1 MPSRRSF
8 CGNKSDVSNPNT
20 PSLASPAHTK
30 TNPFQ
35 TLLHRSSNNGYPD
48 AIGHGTVAQSAVTLA
63 RLLEDVSENVTGSTA
78 TVASWL
84 VTQADLSLVLLASH
98 PLYRAA
104 VWVYKVPLVALG
116 VFGNTMTLII
126 ERRMGRGSGSAMSVF
141 ISSVAVSDSA
151 MLLFLGTSI
160 YFYSFDIAIMAF
172 HDVLCKL
179 FYWLLY
185 VLAPTSAWILVAMT
199 LQRAASILWPH
210 RVSSAWSARK
220 ARITVLVIVVT
231 LMILNSHILYGRRLQ
246 SLPSGQTVCVFVSE
260 DYRQFSNRVWPC
272 VDIAVSSLVPFV
284 LVISANVVL
293 VKRVRQAMKEARQ
306 TLAAG
311 STDQLKVRQ
320 QKTSRMT
327 LTLVCV
333 SVAFLVLTS
342 PICLFFVLQR
352 TASHAIAADVN
363 EAAFNFFFE
372 ATGTI
377 LWLAN
382 NAINFYIYVLT
393 GSRY

>member
-1 MPSRRSF
+1 M
-8 CGNKSDVSNPNT
+8 NKSDT
-20 PSLASPAHTK
+20 
-30 TNPFQ
+30 
-35 TLLHRSSNNGYPD
+35 
-48 AIGHGTVAQSAVTLA
+48 SAVTFA
-63 RLLEDVSENVTGSTA
+63 RLPEDISENVTGPTA
-78 TVASWL
+78 TVTSWL

-98 PLYRAA
+98 PLFRAA
-104 VWVYKVPLVALG
+104 VWVYKVPLVAVVVFG
-116 VFGNTMTLII
+116 AFGNTMTLII
-126 ERRMGRGSGSAMSVF
+126 ERRIGRGSDSGMSVF
-141 ISSVAVSDSA
+141 ISSLAVSDSA
-151 MLLFLGTSI
+151 MLLFLGTSM

-185 VLAPTSAWILVAMT
+185 VLSPTSAWILVAMT

-210 RVSSAWSARK
+210 RVSSAWTARK

-246 SLPSGQTVCVFVSE
+246 SLPSGQAVCVFVSE
-260 DYRQFSNRVWPC
+260 DYRQFSNHVWPW
-272 VDIAVSSLVPFV
+272 VDTSVTSLAPFV
-284 LVISANVVL
+284 LLISANVVL
-293 VKRVRQAMKEARQ
+293 VMRVRQAMEEARQ

-352 TASHAIAADVN
+352 TASHAIVADVN

-372 ATGTI
+372 AIGTI

-382 NAINFYIYVLT
+382 SAINFYIYVLT
-393 GSRY
+393 GTRYRAAMASVCGCDATKMDISVTKSTAVTQSSHSSADEP

>member
-1 MPSRRSF
+1 M
-8 CGNKSDVSNPNT
+8 NKSDT
-20 PSLASPAHTK
+20 
-30 TNPFQ
+30 
-35 TLLHRSSNNGYPD
+35 
-48 AIGHGTVAQSAVTLA
+48 SAVTFA
-63 RLLEDVSENVTGSTA
+63 RLPEDISENVTGPTA
-78 TVASWL
+78 TVTSWL

-98 PLYRAA
+98 PLFRAA
-104 VWVYKVPLVALG
+104 LWVYKVPLVAVVVFG
-116 VFGNTMTLII
+116 AFGNTMTLII
-126 ERRMGRGSGSAMSVF
+126 ERRIGRGSDSGMSVF
-141 ISSVAVSDSA
+141 ISSLAVSDSA
-151 MLLFLGTSI
+151 MLLFLGTSM
-160 YFYSFDIAIMAF
+160 YFYSFDVAIMAF

-185 VLAPTSAWILVAMT
+185 VLSPTSAWILVAMT

-210 RVSSAWSARK
+210 RVSSAWTARK

-246 SLPSGQTVCVFVSE
+246 SLPSGQAVCVFVSE
-260 DYRQFSNRVWPC
+260 DYRQFSNHVWPW
-272 VDIAVSSLVPFV
+272 VDTSVTSLAPFV
-284 LVISANVVL
+284 LLISANVVL
-293 VKRVRQAMKEARQ
+293 VMRVRQAMEEARQ

-352 TASHAIAADVN
+352 TASHAIVADVN

-372 ATGTI
+372 AIGTI

-382 NAINFYIYVLT
+382 SAINFYIYVLT
-393 GSRY
+393 GTRYRAAMASVCGCDATKMDISVTKSTAVTQSSHSSADEP